1 MYDNSNFTDHN
12 SHTFC
17 FSCVFFDALSLAVF
31 YYADAFNQDVSKWN
45 TGAVRTMESSKCNLS
60 PSVRLPL
67 CFLIQQL
74 EFHLITIHTRSVIF
88 VVVVL
93 WWVVVSFFDAPTL
106 AVFESHCEFNQ
117 DVSKWSHAFPYAVFL
132 R

>member
-1 MYDNSNFTDHN
+1 M
-12 SHTFC
+12 
-17 FSCVFFDALSLAVF
+17 F

-60 PSVRLPL
+60 PSVCLPL
-67 CFLIQQL
+67 CFLIRQL
-74 EFHLITIHTRSVIF
+74 EFHLITILKRSVIF
-88 VVVVL
+88 VVVL
-93 WWVVVSFFDAPTL
+93 WWVVVSFFDAPSL

-117 DVSKWSHAFPYAVFL
+117 DVSKWSHAFPFAVFL